1 MLVPPIQKAIRV
13 RARLFA
19 GFAVCD
25 NFNRNL
31 RLFEPGVGIPEDN
44 AEEEA
49 LKFAVNKT
57 V

>member
-25 NFNRNL
+25 NLNRNL